1 MSKIPNSVKGQAV
14 VFLGK
19 IAVNPYITTIFPK
32 NLHRQACPLDGK
44 PQSKAE
50 KIAIINATKESATRS
65 RPIIYT
71 HAEKSDIGESAGEE
85 PCH

>member
-1 MSKIPNSVKGQAV
+1 MSKTPNSVKGRAV
-14 VFLGK
+14 VFLEK

-44 PQSKAE
+44 PQSTAMR
-50 KIAIINATKESATRS
+50 INIINATTENATRS
-65 RPIIYT
+65 RPIIYA
-71 HAEKSDIGESAGEE
+71 HAEKSEKGESAGGD